1 MLLSENAL
9 LVIDMQQ
16 GLFRGPT
23 SPHFSDT
30 VLLNIRLLIEN
41 ARQAQVPVF
50 FARHTGP
57 DDSPFSEQSPLTQ
70 LIPELNVNAEQDIVF
85 IKKYPSCFRD
95 TELQLQLSLRGVKQ
109 LVIAGMKTEFC
120 VDTTCRAAPEHGFRT
135 VLISDAHT
143 TMDNKYLSAS
153 EIIAH
158 HNVTLAGPFVTLA
171 TAACWSFHS
180 EK

>member
-1 MLLSENAL
+1 VGKTLLHGDVLMWLMKTL
-9 LVIDMQQ
+9 LTSGCTNQ
-16 GLFRGPT
+16 RGAG
-23 SPHFSDT
+23 H
-30 VLLNIRLLIEN
+30 
-41 ARQAQVPVF
+41 
-50 FARHTGP
+50 
-57 DDSPFSEQSPLTQ
+57 
-70 LIPELNVNAEQDIVF
+70 
-85 IKKYPSCFRD
+85 SCFRD